1 MNRLRGIRHDI
12 FYPVSYLIQVFR
24 HLRQGYIEKQGK
36 KKQEANNHEKCLVVS
51 DQLPV

>member
-12 FYPVSYLIQVFR
+12 FDPVPDLIQILR
-24 HLRQGYIEKQGK
+24 HLRQGHIEKQGK
-36 KKQEANNHEKCLVVS
+36 KKQEANDHEKGLVVS